1 MQMTS
6 AIHSRREDGLARFLT
21 QLAIDDSLRARF
33 SAQPEAALNGF
44 PDHLSEAAK
53 AAIIE
58 RNSEQLLILLA
69 ANQSNSTKTKLTRAG
84 AKKKRS
90 TKKTSRKT
98 R

>member
-6 AIHSRREDGLARFLT
+6 ASPSRREEGLARFLT
-21 QLAIDDSLRARF
+21 QLAVDDSLRASF
-33 SAQPEAALNGF
+33 SAHPEAALEAF

-53 AAIIE
+53 AAIMK

-69 ANQSNSTKTKLTRAG
+69 ANQSNSTKTKLTRTG
-84 AKKKRS
+84 GKKKGA
-90 TKKTSRKT
+90 TKKTSRKS